1 MSGSGG
7 PALARRTRVLLE
19 QALELYRDS
28 ARATTWL
35 RRHLARLD
43 DPLRLAV
50 LGPQS
55 CGKST
60 LVNALAGERVAPIEV
75 AGWQPPAWYR
85 AAPEARAVGYPRSAP
100 PFELAVRRAEQEV
113 WLDGEAAP
121 GPVDR
126 VELDWP
132 NRALRELTLVDTP
145 GLDRAEAAPVV
156 EGVSTEADAV
166 LFLLPNP
173 AQADLGFLR
182 ATRQHPIAR
191 AAPVH
196 ALAVLSRADELGG
209 GRVDALISA
218 RKVARRHRREGET
231 GLLCQDVVA
240 VAGLPAAA
248 GRTLREPEF
257 AALAELARVPKAE
270 LEPYLLSADR
280 LAGPEFPA
288 PVDAGTRAGLLERFG
303 LFGVRLA
310 STLLRREAGSQA
322 ELAARLVARSGLDEL
337 RESVGRYLTGRRP
350 VLKARAALIA
360 LEVVLRME
368 PRPGSAAL
376 AAELERV
383 VAGAHEFRELRA
395 LAELRGGRVTLPDE
409 LRDDA
414 LRLLGD
420 EGQAPAERLGMADA
434 EAAED
439 GVLRQAAAV
448 ALRRWQQHAENP
460 ALGAAARRTAHT
472 LVRTCEGLL

>member
-1 MSGSGG
+1 
-7 PALARRTRVLLE
+7 
-19 QALELYRDS
+19 
-28 ARATTWL
+28 
-35 RRHLARLD
+35 
-43 DPLRLAV
+43 
-50 LGPQS
+50 
-55 CGKST
+55 
-60 LVNALAGERVAPIEV
+60 
-75 AGWQPPAWYR
+75 
-85 AAPEARAVGYPRSAP
+85 P
-100 PFELAVRRAEQEV
+100 PFELAVRRADQAV
-113 WLDGEAAP
+113 WLDGEAPPA
-121 GPVDR
+121 PVDR

-132 NRALRELTLVDTP
+132 NRALRELTLADTP
-145 GLDRAEAAPVV
+145 GTDLAEAAPVV

-173 AQADLGFLR
+173 ARADLGFLR

-218 RKVARRHRREGET
+218 RQVARRHRRETEA

-257 AALAELARVPKAE
+257 AALAELARVPRTE

-280 LAGPEFPA
+280 LAGPDFPA
-288 PVDAGTRAGLLERFG
+288 PVDPGTRARLLERFG

-310 STLLRREAGSQA
+310 SALLRRSAVSQA

-337 RESVGRYLTGRRP
+337 RESVGRNFTGRRP
-350 VLKARAALIA
+350 ALKARSALIA

-383 VAGAHEFRELRA
+383 LAGAHEFRELRTV
-395 LAELRGGRVTLPDE
+395 AELRAGRVTLPGE
-409 LRDDA
+409 LLA
-414 LRLLGD
+414 EAVRLLGD
-420 EGQAPAERLGMADA
+420 EGETPQRRLGLDP
-434 EAAED
+434 AAGE
-439 GVLRQAAAV
+439 GPCRQAAAE
-448 ALRRWQQHAENP
+448 ALRRWQEQAENP
-460 ALGAAARRTAHT
+460 ALPAVTRRTART
-472 LVRTCEGLL
+472 VIRTCEALCCA